1 MQFRGML
8 LLVPAAPSTKAQH
21 HQAHPGAEHEAL
33 QTSESSLMPA
43 NSRRE
48 LATRG
53 IRPTAEGFRA
63 VIARYRGTSQITES
77 EGSVGGRQA
86 RSPTRA
92 GRAVTQ
98 RLGQPRPSNDDRF
111 HRRPTAAI
119 TQGYCSF
126 PDRFPCRLFAFIGG
140 TDRVGCLRADVP
152 IMSRWGPGLRA
163 CASARRALSP
173 GRPGARCRPNN
184 HRFAFWEQPAAR
196 HPQRRAAP
204 AEWHGQLA
212 PGSRRSVTSGVRRSP
227 DGPRRDVSTFA
238 AQHEPAGALAGWG
251 WRVSGSE
258 GGGAIQFTRTRTWTT
273 GPAACRRRRGPRRG
287 FGAIS

>member
-126 PDRFPCRLFAFIGG
+126 PDRFPCRLSAFIGG
-140 TDRVGCLRADVP
+140 TDRVGCLRQ
-152 IMSRWGPGLRA
+152 MSPLCRAGGRA
-163 CASARRALSP
+163 CGRAHLPGGRFRREDRVPAAAQTITGLLS
-173 GRPGARCRPNN
+173 GSNRRPGT
-184 HRFAFWEQPAAR
+184 
-196 HPQRRAAP
+196 
-204 AEWHGQLA
+204 
-212 PGSRRSVTSGVRRSP
+212 RS
-227 DGPRRDVSTFA
+227 
-238 AQHEPAGALAGWG
+238 GALP
-251 WRVSGSE
+251 RLSGMDSSRQVR
-258 GGGAIQFTRTRTWTT
+258 ADR
-273 GPAACRRRRGPRRG
+273 
-287 FGAIS
+287 